1 MCSEVD
7 GTYLKGQPWDQMS
20 TDLPNVHAVLASVT
34 ARVVARS
41 AASRA
46 AYLARTDAQAAEP
59 RRAGAG
65 CGNLAHAV
73 AACGPGEKAA
83 LLHGEQPAVALVSS
97 YNDVLSAHQPYVS
110 YPAQLKQAVARAGG
124 VAQFAGGVPAM
135 CDGITQGRP
144 GMELSLFSRD
154 VIAMSTGVALAHDV
168 FDGALLL
175 GVCDKIVPGLVIG
188 ALAFGHLPVVLVPA
202 GPMPSGL
209 PHEEKSLIRQA
220 HAAGAAGREELL
232 QAEAAS
238 YHAPGTCT
246 FYGTA
251 NSNQLLMEVMGL
263 HLPASSFV
271 APGTPDREE
280 LTWQAGELVV
290 RNALAGRGRIADVV
304 DERSLLNGVVALLAS
319 GGSTNHT
326 MHLVAMAAAAGVRL
340 TWQDFDD
347 LSAAVPLLARIYPN
361 GAADI
366 NAFAD
371 AGGVPF
377 LMRELRDRGLLHN
390 DVTTV
395 LGEGLDPYVAGPA
408 PSGDLSVLRPACEP
422 FSTDGGLRLVTGN
435 LGEAI
440 VKTSA
445 VAVENRL
452 VEAPARVFSDQ
463 HQVLEAFSRREL
475 DCDVVVVLR
484 NQGPRA
490 NGMPELH
497 LLTPSLTVLAKR
509 GHAVALVTDGRM
521 SGASGRVLA
530 AIHVTPEAATG
541 GPLALVEDGDLVR
554 VDARSGTL
562 QLLVDPAT
570 LAART
575 PDVVEQ
581 AWTGSGRDLFA
592 PLRSHA
598 MPANAGGGVLA

>member
-1 MCSEVD
+1 LLHP
-7 GTYLKGQPWDQMS
+7 TLA
-20 TDLPNVHAVLASVT
+20 AVTS
-34 ARVVARS
+34 RVLARS
-41 AASRA
+41 AESRA
-46 AYLARTDAQAAEP
+46 AYLAGVEREASSP
-59 RRAGAG
+59 RRGGLG
-65 CGNLAHAV
+65 CGNLAHAA
-73 AACGPGEKAA
+73 AACAPGEKAA
-83 LLHGEQPAVALVSS
+83 LLHGDQPAVAVISS
-97 YNDVLSAHQPYVS
+97 YNDVLSAHQPYAS
-110 YPAQLKQAVARAGG
+110 YPATLKAAVATAGG

-154 VIAMSTGVALAHDV
+154 VIAMATGIALAHDV
-168 FDGALLL
+168 FDAALLL

-202 GPMPSGL
+202 GPMPSGM
-209 PHEEKSLIRQA
+209 PHEQKSQVRNA
-220 HAAGAAGREELL
+220 FAAGTAGRPELL

-263 HLPASSFV
+263 HLPAASFV
-271 APGTPDREE
+271 APGTPEREA
-280 LTWQAGELVV
+280 LTREAGAQVV
-290 RNALAGRGRIADVV
+290 RNALAGHGRVADIVQ
-304 DERSLLNGVVALLAS
+304 ERSLLNGVVALLAT

-340 TWQDFDD
+340 TWQDFDE
-347 LSAAVPLLARIYPN
+347 LSAVVPLLARIYPN
-361 GAADI
+361 GEADV
-366 NAFAD
+366 NAFAA

-377 LMRELRDRGLLHN
+377 VMRELRDRGLLHD

-395 LGEGLDPYVAGPA
+395 VGSGLDPYVQA
-408 PSGDLSVLRPACEP
+408 PPVSADASVLRPACTP
-422 FSTDGGLRLVTGN
+422 FSPDGGLRVLSGN
-435 LGEAI
+435 LGEAV

-445 VAVENRL
+445 VEDRV

-463 HQVLEAFSRREL
+463 QQVLDAFSRREL
-475 DCDVVVVLR
+475 DRDVVVVLR
-484 NQGPRA
+484 HQGPRA

-497 LLTPSLTVLAKR
+497 LLTPSLTVLSKR

-530 AIHVTPEAATG
+530 AIHVTPEASVG
-541 GPLALVEDGDLVR
+541 GPLALVRDGDLVR
-554 VDARSGTL
+554 VDAEASRL
-562 QLLVDPAT
+562 ELLVDPDL

-581 AWTGSGRDLFA
+581 SWTGFGRDLFG
-592 PLRSHA
+592 PLRA
-598 MPANAGGGVLA
+598 LAAPASAGGGVLA

>member
-1 MCSEVD
+1 
-7 GTYLKGQPWDQMS
+7 MS
-20 TDLPNVHAVLASVT
+20 TDLPNVHPVLAVVT
-34 ARVVARS
+34 DRVLERS
-41 AASRA
+41 GASRA
-46 AYLARTDAQAAEP
+46 AYLARTEEQATEP

-83 LLHGEQPAVALVSS
+83 LLHGEQPAVAVISS
-97 YNDVLSAHQPYVS
+97 YNDVLSAHQPYES
-110 YPAQLKQAVARAGG
+110 YPALLKQAVAEAGG

-154 VIAMSTGVALAHDV
+154 VIAMSTGVALAHDI
-168 FDGALLL
+168 FDAALLL

-209 PHEEKSLIRQA
+209 PHEEKSLVRQA
-220 HAAGAAGREELL
+220 FAAGTAGRAELL

-271 APGTPDREE
+271 APGTPEREA
-280 LTWQAGELVV
+280 LTREAAAVV
-290 RNALAGRGRIADVV
+290 TRNALAGRGRIADIV
-304 DERSLLNGVVALLAS
+304 DERSLLNGVVALLAT

-326 MHLVAMAAAAGVRL
+326 MHLVAMAAAAGVKL

-361 GAADI
+361 GEADI

-377 LMRELRDRGLLHN
+377 VMRELRDRGLLHD

-395 LGEGLDPYVAGPA
+395 VGEGLEPYVQA
-408 PSGDLSVLRPACEP
+408 PLMSADISVLRPGCAP
-422 FSTDGGLRLVTGN
+422 FSADGGLRLVTGN

-440 VKTSA
+440 VKTSS
-445 VAVENRL
+445 VPVEGRI

-463 HQVLEAFSRREL
+463 QQVLEAFSRREL
-475 DCDVVVVLR
+475 DRDVVVVLR
-484 NQGPRA
+484 HQGPRA

-530 AIHVTPEAATG
+530 AIHVTPEASAG
-541 GPLALVEDGDLVR
+541 GPLALVEDGDVVR
-554 VDARSGTL
+554 VDALTGSL
-562 QLLVDPAT
+562 SLLVDPDVLAT
-570 LAART
+570 RT

-581 AWTGSGRDLFA
+581 ARTGSGRDLFGPFRQLA
-592 PLRSHA
+592 L
-598 MPANAGGGVLA
+598 PANEGGGVLV